1 MRELLSS
8 YGKRFFKWLAA
19 CAVLVVL
26 SLAAA
31 GEAALIGAFFIGCLA
46 AAVCAWILVYRTW
59 KSSGLELR
67 EAKQQ
72 MLVGMVLRL
81 FTMFIV
87 FWTAIQISV
96 PVFWSVVSG
105 FLLFSVLALL
115 RLVLLNFPRDDKK

>member
-96 PVFWSVVSG
+96 PVFVQRWLGKAYAEALQNPRSWLEN
-105 FLLFSVLALL
+105 FVLECE
-115 RLVLLNFPRDDKK
+115 N

>member
-8 YGKRFFKWLAA
+8 YGKQFFKWLAA
-19 CAVLVVL
+19 CVVLVVL

-115 RLVLLNFPRDDKK
+115 RLVLLNFTRDDKK